1 MESVTFIDML
11 APENDEGHEPHSV
24 RAPRFWKES
33 GSVDG
38 DHHARSLDDG
48 VSLVTNLQAEVLGG
62 IRRDRRNDFLA
73 GRRFNGH
80 FRRDGTFLDG
90 DDLTFEAIAVE
101 IRMAVTPL
109 IAFTCECST
118 ATRQLYWF

>member
-1 MESVTFIDML
+1 MTKGTNSIRI
-11 APENDEGHEPHSV
+11 

-48 VSLVTNLQAEVLGG
+48 VGLVTNLQAEVLGG

-80 FRRDGTFLDG
+80 FRGDGTFLDG
-90 DDLTFEAIAVE
+90 DDLAFEAIAGGNSNGCISFWCV
-101 IRMAVTPL
+101 
-109 IAFTCECST
+109 
-118 ATRQLYWF
+118 